1 MDRKE
6 RVTMDC
12 REQPEANCSL
22 TISGTEDEV
31 LEVAEYHAVAKHGM
45 KKEPGLRDT
54 LRSSLKR
61 EAFTR

>member
-12 REQPEANCSL
+12 RNMPEANCSL
-22 TISGTEDEV
+22 TIAGTEEEV
-31 LEVAEYHAVAKHGM
+31 LPIAEYHAIEKHGY
-45 KKEPGLRDT
+45 KNDPGLREQ

-61 EAFTR
+61 EALTR

>member
-12 REQPEANCSL
+12 RSMPEANCSL
-22 TISGTEDEV
+22 TVSGTEDEV
-31 LEVAEYHAVAKHGM
+31 LQVAEYHAIDKHGY
-45 KKEPGLRDT
+45 KKEPGLREQ

-61 EAFTR
+61 EAMTR

>member
-12 REQPEANCSL
+12 RTMPEANCSL

-31 LEVAEYHAVAKHGM
+31 LEVAEPHAINKHGY
-45 KKEPGLRDT
+45 KKDAGLREQ

-61 EAFTR
+61 ESLTR

>member
-12 REQPEANCSL
+12 RSMPEAKCSL
-22 TISGTEDEV
+22 TVSGTEEEV
-31 LEVAEYHAVAKHGM
+31 LEIAQQHAISKHGY
-45 KKEPGLRDT
+45 KDDPGLREQ

-61 EAFTR
+61 EALTR